1 MNKLKD
7 KLIRFMYGR
16 YGGNDA
22 LNKTLLWTY
31 LIILF
36 VGALTGLD
44 FLWYVGFLALAW
56 NIFRMF
62 SRNTNARTKEN
73 QISTGWIFKLKNYIK
88 VKKSRSADFTHIYK
102 KCPNCK
108 AILRL
113 PRRKGKHKTVC
124 PKCSHEFSVRVYR
137 GI

>member
-1 MNKLKD
+1 MNKFKE

-22 LNKTLLWTY
+22 LNKTLLWSY

-62 SRNTNARTKEN
+62 SRNIAKRQRENMVFLSIRKRIAVFFKSLFDFKHAYRT
-73 QISTGWIFKLKNYIK
+73 
-88 VKKSRSADFTHIYK
+88 
-102 KCPNCK
+102 CPHCK
-108 AILRL
+108 ATVRL
-113 PRRKGKHKTVC
+113 PRKKGRHTVCC
-124 PKCSHEFSVRVYR
+124 PKCRQDFKVK
-137 GI
+137 I